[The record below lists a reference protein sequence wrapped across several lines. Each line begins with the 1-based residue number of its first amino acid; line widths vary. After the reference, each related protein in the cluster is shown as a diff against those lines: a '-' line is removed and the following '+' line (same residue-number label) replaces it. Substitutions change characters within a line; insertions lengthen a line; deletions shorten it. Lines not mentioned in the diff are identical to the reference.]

1 MTTSNASADSLEVQL
16 FGGFRQF
23 VPSGTLLV
31 ETGDAK
37 TVADLRREVERA
49 FGDDDN
55 ALMLLKASAFATDR
69 RVLDDESERFPSD
82 EPLSVLPPVC
92 GG

>member
-1 MTTSNASADSLEVQL
+1 MTTMNAPTDSLEVQL

-23 VPSGTLLV
+23 VPNGTLLV
-31 ETGDAK
+31 EPGEAK
-37 TVADLRREVERA
+37 TVADLRRQVERA
-49 FGDDDN
+49 FGDDEN

-69 RVLDDESERFPSD
+69 RVLDDESERLPSD

>member
-1 MTTSNASADSLEVQL
+1 MSTAEIATETLDIGL

-23 VPSGTLLV
+23 VPEGRI
-31 ETGDAK
+31 EIDANGL
-37 TVADLRREVERA
+37 TTITDLRARVEQA
-49 FGDDDN
+49 FADNPN

-69 RVLDDESERFPSD
+69 RVLDDESEALPRG
-82 EPLSVLPPVC
+82 EALSVLPPVC